1 MSSRCFGDK
10 LWGEQC
16 ERSWILESSG
26 RGDSLILHP
35 EKGIN
40 DFPTDGH
47 IHFTMIT
54 WFFAQYAFNKVME
67 KKAAEPV
74 KPKEPPPMPTEWC
87 LE

>member
-1 MSSRCFGDK
+1 MIN
-10 LWGEQC
+10 C
-16 ERSWILESSG
+16 EVNSAKEAEFWKVQAEVI
-26 RGDSLILHP
+26 SLILHP